1 MTSGTGEADTIDDGD
16 TEADDDGDDESPTEA
31 DDDDDDDDDAD
42 DDAGD
47 APSDDDAGSTDG
59 EGDTTSLPL
68 EESSSD
74 ASAEDDSTGTAEES
88 TDDAGESSSDSG
100 EPGVVDLSGFILV
113 QTDSAREIT
122 IPDDTIVP
130 VGGALVIGRN
140 ATLGEF
146 EDFWGVT
153 LGDDVVYIDGVDV
166 FPACNGDETFSL
178 MTPLRTVVD
187 GPTPA
192 LTIST
197 LLERTDASAPADDE
211 GAWVSSALPNT
222 DGTPGTGI
230 AAGGDTG
237 VPFISEIVDATG
249 AGNFS
254 YEFVEIRIAS

>member
-16 TEADDDGDDESPTEA
+16 TEADDDGDDDDA
-31 DDDDDDDDDAD
+31 DDDDGDSEAD

-47 APSDDDAGSTDG
+47 TEADDDAGSTDG
-59 EGDTTSLPL
+59 HGDTTSLPL

-74 ASAEDDSTGTAEES
+74 ATAEDDSTGTAEES
-88 TDDAGESSSDSG
+88 SDDGGESSSDSG
-100 EPGVVDLSGFILV
+100 EPGVVDLSGFIVV
-113 QTDSAREIT
+113 QTDSEREIT
-122 IPDDTIVP
+122 IPDDTIIP

-153 LGDDVVYIDGVDV
+153 LGDDVVYIDGVDL

-197 LLERTDASAPADDE
+197 LLERTAASAPADDE

-222 DGTPGTGI
+222 DASPGTGV

-254 YEFVEIRIAS
+254 YEFVEIRVAS